1 MRDNIEKMGLV
12 VDDVSVELVAQY
24 KIELEGI
31 VLKKVQEMLARFEAV
46 DGFENA
52 VTNIEG
58 L

>member
-1 MRDNIEKMGLV
+1 MGLV